1 MKNNDLNQIRMFAK
15 VAQLH
20 SFTKAAEALG
30 IEKSTVSN
38 KITQLETRLNIRLLQ
53 RTTRSVSLTDAGQQY
68 LTYCEQA
75 LAALSMGESY
85 IAELSQ
91 VPTGCLRV
99 STPQNFIDF
108 VMPSLITPFLKEYPE
123 VQLEIIQSNRNID
136 LIKDGFDIAVRS
148 QRDDIADS
156 SLIYRKIRH
165 TEWIM
170 VASPGFIEQYGI
182 ATTPTE
188 LAALPSIGSNNEV
201 IREQYH
207 KEIVWQGEKVRLNHR
222 LSVNSVNSICQGVLE
237 GLGIAFLPKTMASA
251 NLESGRLIQ
260 IHPEIELSPSKLYVV
275 YPSRSGQPAKVRAF
289 VDALIAW
296 SQL

>member
-170 VASPGFIEQYGI
+170 VASPDFIEQYGI